1 MWLRHF
7 PKLNLLYVDVWKS
20 KAKAAGGSS
29 AKSSA
34 SPAAVKRKPDA
45 LSSVDKL
52 DAHEDEEKT
61 LQEVKK
67 KGYCYFNTKMDAATK
82 ALYKDTTPRKI
93 TAAEAEGKGPVPLA
107 TQPRKL
113 TRSSTGST
121 GSSSFS
127 EWNKAGTTWEEQDV
141 SSRVREL

>member
-1 MWLRHF
+1 MDLWG
-7 PKLNLLYVDVWKS
+7 KLQAN
-20 KAKAAGGSS
+20 AAGGSS
-29 AKSSA
+29 RANSSSA
-34 SPAAVKRKPDA
+34 SSAAAVKRKPDA
-45 LSSVDKL
+45 LSNVDKL

-67 KGYCYFNTKMDAATK
+67 KGYCYFNTKMDAATQ

-141 SSRVREL
+141 SSRVRT